1 MEKNFNLRRTEK
13 KGKGKMKAKKEHRNN
28 CCKKHSH
35 RGRVHLHHIV
45 KLLSK
50 KLQINDERNMPDTFP
65 SLKN

>member
-1 MEKNFNLRRTEK
+1 MEKNFNLHGTKK

-28 CCKKHSH
+28 CCEKHSH

-50 KLQINDERNMPDTFP
+50 LQINDERNMLDTFR